1 MLLWFNSP
9 VLIRNKSEG
18 FRLGV
23 RIESMD
29 LIKHLRPAHFV
40 LIALLALPFS
50 FSLAEDKSTG
60 EAPKPAFVDPYSIT
74 IDFPGGPLSKLL
86 ASLDARKDSPFGLSI
101 IQTAG
106 LDPILPAFSVRNVRI
121 DAVFA
126 ALGRILEPEGYALNP
141 VGPNLAVLARIH
153 QGGSPGGFASFQ
165 LDTKL
170 DNSRPHETDDTTQV
184 QAIISAITDACEFAD
199 PGDPGKQASTL
210 RFKYHPATKLLFV
223 AGTHQQI
230 DVALRVMDSLPNK
243 K

>member
-1 MLLWFNSP
+1 VPLWFNSTAI
-9 VLIRNKSEG
+9 IRNKSEG
-18 FRLGV
+18 FSPGV
-23 RIESMD
+23 RIEYMD
-29 LIKHLRPAHFV
+29 PIKYLRPARLALFM
-40 LIALLALPFS
+40 LLALPFA
-50 FSLAEDKSTG
+50 LAFADDKATG

-101 IQTAG
+101 IQSAG

-153 QGGSPGGFASFQ
+153 QVGSPGGFASFQ
-165 LDTKL
+165 LDIKL
-170 DNSRPHETDDTTQV
+170 DISRPGETDATTQV